1 MQPSK
6 GIKGIK
12 KHKNA
17 NKHINNFF
25 PLRCNQDVTKMQ
37 PSKGGHKGHKEA
49 QKRKNVNKC
58 ISDFFFSQVFFKC
71 IKTLPFFIFMCVKS
85 FCKKKN
91 GLKRP

>member
-37 PSKGGHKGHKEA
+37 PSKGGHKGHKKA

-58 ISDFFFSQVFFKC
+58 ISDFFLSQMFFKC
-71 IKTLPFFIFMCVKS
+71 IKTLSFFVFMCVKS
-85 FCKKKN
+85 FCKKKK
-91 GLKRP
+91 GLKRL